1 MESNEEKL
9 LFFSFNQDGSC
20 FCTGTDKGFRIYN
33 SYPLKCIKKRDIDGG
48 VGIIEILER
57 CNVMA
62 FVGTGNNPKF
72 SPYKVI
78 LWDEKEA
85 KVINEL
91 ILTYP
96 IKNIKLKRTKIFI
109 VCESKII
116 VFTLGNYEKIDT
128 IKTSPNKNGIF
139 GISLNSKISL
149 IAYPSPDVGKIII
162 KNYDEK
168 KNGNYI
174 TNEIKAHQNEIV
186 ALVMNQEGTL
196 VASASERG
204 TIIKIFQTKDGALI
218 QELRRGAKPAEIYS
232 LTFDYKSLYIACIS
246 NQGTTHIF
254 NVKSE
259 NNKVEN
265 QKSIIGNVYSFFGGV
280 SEYFN
285 SEWSFAQYR
294 LTFYEKSIISFSP
307 DNSPGIIV
315 LTSDGMYHQAQFDP
329 KYGGES
335 STSIEKKF
343 SDLEIEV
350 ED

>member
-1 MESNEEKL
+1 
-9 LFFSFNQDGSC
+9 
-20 FCTGTDKGFRIYN
+20 
-33 SYPLKCIKKRDIDGG
+33 
-48 VGIIEILER
+48 
-57 CNVMA
+57 
-62 FVGTGNNPKF
+62 
-72 SPYKVI
+72 
-78 LWDEKEA
+78 
-85 KVINEL
+85 
-91 ILTYP
+91 
-96 IKNIKLKRTKIFI
+96 
-109 VCESKII
+109 
-116 VFTLGNYEKIDT
+116 
-128 IKTSPNKNGIF
+128 
-139 GISLNSKISL
+139 
-149 IAYPSPDVGKIII
+149 
-162 KNYDEK
+162 
-168 KNGNYI
+168 
-174 TNEIKAHQNEIV
+174 
-186 ALVMNQEGTL
+186 MNQEGTL

>member
-1 MESNEEKL
+1 MEQSEEKL
-9 LFFSFNQDGSC
+9 LFFTFNQDGSC

-33 SYPLKCIKKRDIDGG
+33 SNPLKCLKKRDIDGG

-91 ILTYP
+91 IVIDP

-116 VFTLGNYEKIDT
+116 VFALGNYEKIDSLKT
-128 IKTSPNKNGIF
+128 IQNKNGIF
-139 GISLNSKISL
+139 GISLNSKTTLIS
-149 IAYPSPDVGKIII
+149 YPAPEVGKIIV

-186 ALVMNQEGTL
+186 AIVMNQEGTL
-196 VASASERG
+196 LASASEKG
-204 TIIKIFQTKDGALI
+204 TLIKIFQTKDGAMI
-218 QELRRGAKPAEIYS
+218 QELRRGTRPAEIYCLS
-232 LTFDYKSLYIACIS
+232 FDFRSLYIACTS

-259 NNKVEN
+259 KNKVEN
-265 QKSIIGNVYSFFGGV
+265 QKSLIGNVYSFFGGV
-280 SEYFN
+280 SEYLS

-294 LTFYEKSIISFSP
+294 LPFYEKSIINFCSDS
-307 DNSPGIIV
+307 SIIV
-315 LTSDGMYHQAQFDP
+315 LTSDGMYHQGEFDP
-329 KYGGES
+329 KFGKEC
-335 STSIEKKF
+335 STSLEKNF
-343 SDLEIEV
+343 SNLEIEI
-350 ED
+350 DD